1 MVLGCFCCFPEFF
14 LTCLQFQPWA
24 DCSISHSLEG
34 TDDYTKDCVT
44 IPSLLFSVCGV
55 MNFKSCFSG
64 LVVTCGRLFTLSV
77 RTSPASDLVKEEVQI
92 NDSLEQII
100 PVQISSVFSLRL
112 PSWFPFVPEQ
122 FLQF

>member
-14 LTCLQFQPWA
+14 LTFLQFQPRS
-24 DCSISHSLEG
+24 DCSISHSVEG
-34 TDDYTKDCVT
+34 TNDYTKDCVT
-44 IPSLLFSVCGV
+44 IPSLLFSVYGV

-64 LVVTCGRLFTLSV
+64 LVVTCGRLFTLTV
-77 RTSPASDLVKEEVQI
+77 HTHSDLVKEEVQI

-122 FLQF
+122 FLLF

>member
-1 MVLGCFCCFPEFF
+1 
-14 LTCLQFQPWA
+14 
-24 DCSISHSLEG
+24 
-34 TDDYTKDCVT
+34 
-44 IPSLLFSVCGV
+44 

-77 RTSPASDLVKEEVQI
+77 HTSPASDLVKEEVQI